1 MQWSSSPQ
9 LVATAP
15 LPTVAMV
22 EWGRRLLTVS
32 VFVPLAVFCLLDDVR
47 SAALIWL
54 VSLGACY
61 ELIFTVIPNAVKAA
75 APAAEASDAA
85 NTRVPV
91 VAQLTALVV
100 SALVLATGYS
110 KQFAALTEAVVMAG
124 VALITVVYML
134 GLRVT
139 APASNKAT
147 GKPWSFD
154 APALIALLMLLT
166 APALLSW
173 PLSFAIRVRTLPNG
187 MAWQLITGG
196 AIWTADTGAL
206 ILGSALGGP
215 KMMPA
220 VSPGKTV
227 AGFVGSFV
235 GAACVVY
242 GFVWYDAGATLPLSE
257 VTCIALTVGLGG
269 FAVVG
274 DLLESSMK
282 RAGQVKDSGGMLPG
296 QGGLLDRMD
305 SAVFAAPFIY
315 FGVLHG
321 LLGA

>member
-1 MQWSSSPQ
+1 LFTVVPNA
-9 LVATAP
+9 VAA
-15 LPTVAMV
+15 AAG
-22 EWGRRLLTVS
+22 ESAAERNGR
-32 VFVPLAVFCLLDDVR
+32 VPLIAQ
-47 SAALIWL
+47 L
-54 VSLGACY
+54 VSLV
-61 ELIFTVIPNAVKAA
+61 TAA
-75 APAAEASDAA
+75 A
-85 NTRVPV
+85 
-91 VAQLTALVV
+91 
-100 SALVLATGYS
+100 VLATGIS
-110 KQFAALTEAVVMAG
+110 AEFAALTEAVVMAS
-124 VALITVVYML
+124 VALVTVVYMAA
-134 GLRVT
+134 LRVT
-139 APASNKAT
+139 APASDKAS
-147 GKPWSFD
+147 GKPWTFD
-154 APALIALLMLLT
+154 PAALVALLMLLT
-166 APALLSW
+166 APALLAW

-215 KMMPA
+215 KMMPT

-242 GFVWYDAGATLPLSE
+242 GFVWYDAGATLPLSDM
-257 VTCIALTVGLGG
+257 TCVVLTVGLGG
-269 FAVVG
+269 TAVIG

-282 RAGQVKDSGGMLPG
+282 RAGHVKDSGGVLPG

-321 LLGA
+321 LLK

>member
-1 MQWSSSPQ
+1 
-9 LVATAP
+9 
-15 LPTVAMV
+15 MV
-22 EWGRRLLTVS
+22 QWGRRLLTVS
-32 VFVPLAVFCLLDDVR
+32 VFVPLAVYCLLDDIR
-47 SAALIWL
+47 SAALIGL
-54 VSLGACY
+54 VSFGASY
-61 ELIFTVIPNAVKAA
+61 ELIFTVVPSAVRAA
-75 APAAEASDAA
+75 ASADSADAA
-85 NTRVPV
+85 NTRVPL
-91 VAQLTALVV
+91 VAQLASLLT
-100 SALVLATGYS
+100 SAAVLATGYS
-110 KQFAALTEAVVMAG
+110 HEFSAFTEAVVMASI
-124 VALITVVYML
+124 ALVTTVYML

-139 APASNKAT
+139 APASDKAT
-147 GKPWSFD
+147 GKPWKFD

-166 APALLSW
+166 SPALLAW
-173 PLSFAIRVRTLPNG
+173 PLSFAIRVRSLPNG
-187 MAWQLITGG
+187 MSWQLITGA

-227 AGFVGSFV
+227 AGFVGSFL
-235 GAACVVY
+235 GAAAVVY
-242 GFVWYDAGATLPLSE
+242 GFVWYDAGATLPLSDT
-257 VTCIALTVGLGG
+257 TCIALTLGLGG

-282 RAGQVKDSGGMLPG
+282 RAGQVKDSGGVLPG